1 MDAGKAITAA
11 TLRPLVD
18 AKEPS
23 TNKTQEIDAVTP
35 SADKYT
41 SEAAVVAH
49 VEGAV
54 TGALGDIDAALDELI
69 GGTP

>member
-1 MDAGKAITAA
+1 MK
-11 TLRPLVD
+11 PLVD
-18 AKEPS
+18 AKEAVA
-23 TNKTQEIDAVTP
+23 NKTQEIDAVTP

-54 TGALGDIDAALDELI
+54 TDALGDIDAVLDELI

>member
-1 MDAGKAITAA
+1 
-11 TLRPLVD
+11 LVD
-18 AKEPS
+18 AKEPAS
-23 TNKTQEIDAVTP
+23 NKTQEIDAVTP

-41 SEAAVVAH
+41 SEAAVVAY

-54 TGALGDIDAALDELI
+54 TDALGDIEAALDELI